1 MLFPP
6 VLLFT
11 TYINLLDHKVDS
23 AGLGAAWSGLYL
35 LLASRRKP
43 VGGFRKKWGPRGIVR
58 GATMGLCFVNL
69 VGEGMY
75 YGLKRREKEEDE
87 GDDV

>member
-1 MLFPP
+1 MVFPP

-43 VGGFRKKWGPRGIVR
+43 AGGFRKKWGVRGIVR
-58 GATMGLCFVNL
+58 GATMGLCFANL
-69 VGEGMY
+69 VGEGLY
-75 YGLKRREKEEDE
+75 YGLTARETEEE
-87 GDDV
+87 GDSV